1 LKGGVL
7 ARLYFAAAPQKVL
20 YTIEGAVGRGVENRH
35 DDVLLVQ
42 LFLRVQM
49 EEGGSEPPYRPPGRD
64 PLAIDGICG
73 DNTLAYILYF
83 QQEAKRRFPVA
94 PTPDGR
100 VDPMRSGTLISSITK
115 NVYMIVALNV
125 GYREKRGDM
134 ILDIGRDPF
143 FPQGLKKSFYI
154 S

>member
-1 LKGGVL
+1 
-7 ARLYFAAAPQKVL
+7 
-20 YTIEGAVGRGVENRH
+20 
-35 DDVLLVQ
+35 
-42 LFLRVQM
+42 M
-49 EEGGSEPPYRPPGRD
+49 EQGGSEPPYRPPGRD

-100 VDPMRSGTLISSITK
+100 VDPMRSGTPISSTK

-143 FPQGLKKSFYI
+143 FLQGLKKSFYI
-154 S
+154 G